1 MTNTHNYIWNDY
13 STKDFSVYLRYQTQN
28 RSRENNPKP
37 YFSFHG
43 IFVDR
48 NWENPFPKN
57 IWGERTDW
65 GIWRPNP
72 LHQWTRVLRESLPD
86 SRGQVAQNVI
96 LSVLTPPSNVTLRW
110 RSLMLMPPWTLNF
123 AMLGMLRCERLFNRY
138 ALDHSKA
145 IASTKT
151 LLWQGGG

>member
-1 MTNTHNYIWNDY
+1 MVEVVGFLVTNTHNYIWNDY
-13 STKDFSVYLRYQTQN
+13 STKNFSVYLRYQTQN
-28 RSRENNPKP
+28 RSQENNPKP

-96 LSVLTPPSNVTLRW
+96 LSFLTPPSNVTLR
-110 RSLMLMPPWTLNF
+110 
-123 AMLGMLRCERLFNRY
+123 
-138 ALDHSKA
+138 
-145 IASTKT
+145 
-151 LLWQGGG
+151 

>member
-1 MTNTHNYIWNDY
+1 MVEVVGFLVTNTHNYIWNDY

-96 LSVLTPPSNVTLRW
+96 LSFLTPPSNVTLRW
-110 RSLMLMPPWTLNF
+110 RSLMLTPP
-123 AMLGMLRCERLFNRY
+123 
-138 ALDHSKA
+138 
-145 IASTKT
+145 
-151 LLWQGGG
+151 